1 MSDDLDP
8 NDPIVGFLRSTD
20 PGDPP
25 VTLGPGS
32 SLRHR
37 AAVRHARRQ
46 AVGAVLAVG
55 LIGVAV
61 VGSVV
66 GTRHHAN
73 VTTANHTN
81 IASPSISTRAD
92 QSPFPSRSASATPS
106 NVSTEIVS
114 AAAPTEATETVKPN
128 NQSATP
134 AVPTLGS
141 ASFRSPGPIAV
152 GEAVF
157 FTVRYTAQGSY
168 TPGWSSVD
176 FGDGSAVASESSCPA
191 TSVVAP
197 TSSGSGALAGE
208 ISTPSH
214 TYTAPG
220 TYVVHI
226 TIGFACIAGSET
238 RVVDRSIVVTGPAPS
253 TSVPPSS
260 PASASTSPSPST
272 SPSAPGPGSA
282 TPTP

>member
-66 GTRHHAN
+66 GTRHHAK
-73 VTTANHTN
+73 VTTASHLP
-81 IASPSISTRAD
+81 IASVSISTRAD
-92 QSPFPSRSASATPS
+92 QSPIPSHSASAAPS
-106 NVSTEIVS
+106 TASPGIIS
-114 AAAPTEATETVKPN
+114 APTTPTSTTIESVKPN
-128 NQSATP
+128 TQSASP
-134 AVPTLGS
+134 MVPTITS
-141 ASFRSPGPIAV
+141 MTFRNPGPIRV
-152 GEAVF
+152 GQSVF
-157 FTVRYTAQGSY
+157 FTVRYVVQGSVA
-168 TPGWSSVD
+168 PGWTHVD
-176 FGDGSAVASESSCPA
+176 YGDRSFTEGSSCPTTA
-191 TSVVAP
+191 DAP
-197 TSSGSGALAGE
+197 TTTGSSALSGE

-214 TYTAPG
+214 TFMTPG
-220 TYVVHI
+220 TYTVTVTVGFGCVAGAQTKVV
-226 TIGFACIAGSET
+226 TKT
-238 RVVDRSIVVTGPAPS
+238 IVVTGPTPS
-253 TSVPPSS
+253 TSSS
-260 PASASTSPSPST
+260 PSAPASESPSPSV
-272 SPSAPGPGSA
+272 SPSAPALGSL
-282 TPTP
+282 TPAP